1 MTKSV
6 QVRIEGKVQGVWFRA
21 WTEQQARALGL
32 NGWVRNCPDGSVQA
46 LFSGPAAAVDRM
58 VTACHDGP
66 PNARVTSVTPDPAEA
81 PDQDGFQ
88 IRRDGV

>member
-21 WTEQQARALGL
+21 WTEKQARALAL
-32 NGWVRNCPDGSVQA
+32 KGWVRNCPDGSVQA
-46 LFSGPAAAVDRM
+46 LFSGPAAAVDQM
-58 VTACHDGP
+58 VAACHDGP
-66 PNARVTSVTPDPAEA
+66 PNAQVTSVTPHPAQA

-88 IRRDGV
+88 IRRDG